1 MKKIILLVS
10 CGLLAL
16 SAAGQKGRAVNTPVS
31 VSYLLPK
38 TCFNVEVSL
47 ERVELIPG
55 PFAEYAEQQL
65 GTRPSITARGQS
77 WRVKGIRVIPVPVP
91 DARRA
96 YTINASG
103 EYGGILLSLSPEGF
117 LSGAGAAGATGVERP
132 IEYMAPDRPG
142 GSIEYARFGIEST
155 QKEILDSNFSMMEV
169 EGVTRRVWD
178 PIERHVLKGREEYVQ
193 EITDQIFAIRQRRLD
208 ALTSPG
214 GLPEGS
220 VKALDALEE
229 AYLSL
234 FFGRTV
240 TREETRVFTYTPEKT
255 GEATPLFR
263 FSETRGVSA
272 RDDVTSMP
280 YLIEVV
286 NVVVPGEGTAVERE
300 TPPGLTYRVPAVAD
314 LRVYRGDDK
323 LFEGR
328 CVVPQLGYLKQFPLD
343 VIGSEGLSIEFYP
356 ALGSIKSV
364 TRNR

>member
-1 MKKIILLVS
+1 MS

-16 SAAGQKGRAVNTPVS
+16 SAAGQRGRTVSTPVS

-38 TCFNVEVSL
+38 ISFNVEVSM

-55 PFAEYAEQQL
+55 PFEEYAERQL
-65 GTRPSITARGQS
+65 GTRPAITGRGQS
-77 WRVKGIRVIPVPVP
+77 WRVKSIRVTPVPVP

-117 LSGAGAAGATGVERP
+117 LTGAGAAGAAGVERP
-132 IEYMAPDRPG
+132 IEYVAPARADG
-142 GSIEYARFGIEST
+142 AIEYARFGIEST
-155 QKEILDSNFSMMEV
+155 QKEVLDSNFSMMEV
-169 EGVTRRVWD
+169 EGVARRVWD
-178 PIERHVLKGREEYVQ
+178 PIERRVLKEREEYVQ
-193 EITDQIFAIRQRRLD
+193 EITDQIFAIRQKRLD

-214 GLPEGS
+214 GIPEGS

-234 FFGRTV
+234 FLGRTV
-240 TREETRVFTYTPEKT
+240 TREETRVFTYTPEKA

-263 FSETRGVSA
+263 FSEARGVAA
-272 RDDVTSMP
+272 RDDVSATP
-280 YLIEVV
+280 YLIEVD
-286 NVVVPGEGTAVERE
+286 NVVVPGEGPATERE

-314 LRVYRGDDK
+314 LRVFKGDNK

-328 CVVPQLGYLKQFPLD
+328 CIVPQLGYLKQFPLD
-343 VIGSEGLSIEFYP
+343 VIGNEGLSIEFYP
-356 ALGSIKSV
+356 AYGSIKSV